1 MGILICTHAQKYLNT
16 TISCSFIYMFI
27 SIRLHCIMAMAQN
40 VAKTKHI
47 RIELSN
53 KNHATM
59 LQVRHRCTFGE
70 RGQERELVDADVF
83 KPVGANNISIVIE
96 RRMRPL

>member
-1 MGILICTHAQKYLNT
+1 MFVYLYVYKHT
-16 TISCSFIYMFI
+16 VTLYYGDGT
-27 SIRLHCIMAMAQN
+27 N